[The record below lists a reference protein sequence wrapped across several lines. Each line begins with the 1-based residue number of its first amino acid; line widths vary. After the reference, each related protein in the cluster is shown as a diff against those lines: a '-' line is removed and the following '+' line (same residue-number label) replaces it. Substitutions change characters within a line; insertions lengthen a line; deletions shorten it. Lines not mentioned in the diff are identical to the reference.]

1 MKARLSS
8 LISRANT
15 ERCGSRHYPVLSMT
29 MHDGLVLQSDRFKK
43 EIASKNKSQYKV
55 VRRGQLVVGFPIDE
69 GVLAT
74 QEVTDRG
81 IVSPA
86 YDIWD
91 IEQSL
96 VLPKYL
102 ELSLRSEKAI
112 EYYRAK
118 LKGTTA
124 RRRSIRKD
132 DFLSMSINVPGIDQQ
147 RFALDRMKAVDGL
160 LSGCRFQLDKL
171 DDLVKSRFTEMFGDP
186 GLNSENYPI
195 VRLSEIAEYHG
206 GLTYSPS
213 DVAEEGVIVLRFN
226 NIQNGRIDLS
236 DVVKVTCPIRE
247 KYYVRSKDILI
258 CSRNGSARLVGKAAL
273 IDKASTPMA
282 FGAFMMIIR
291 SSYYPYLLPLLS
303 MRAFRSQLSFGTATI
318 NQITS
323 RMLNS
328 VRIPCPPTELVNE
341 FEGFVTKVDKL
352 RFDVQQQI
360 EKLETLK
367 KSLMQE
373 YFG

>member
-171 DDLVKSRFTEMFGDP
+171 DDLVKSRFPRT
-186 GLNSENYPI
+186 
-195 VRLSEIAEYHG
+195 V
-206 GLTYSPS
+206 
-213 DVAEEGVIVLRFN
+213 VA
-226 NIQNGRIDLS
+226 
-236 DVVKVTCPIRE
+236 
-247 KYYVRSKDILI
+247 
-258 CSRNGSARLVGKAAL
+258 A
-273 IDKASTPMA
+273 
-282 FGAFMMIIR
+282 
-291 SSYYPYLLPLLS
+291 
-303 MRAFRSQLSFGTATI
+303 
-318 NQITS
+318 
-323 RMLNS
+323 
-328 VRIPCPPTELVNE
+328 
-341 FEGFVTKVDKL
+341 
-352 RFDVQQQI
+352 
-360 EKLETLK
+360 
-367 KSLMQE
+367 
-373 YFG
+373 

>member
-8 LISRANT
+8 LISRANID
-15 ERCGSRHYPVLSMT
+15 RCGSRHYPVLSMT
-29 MHDGLVLQSDRFKK
+29 MHDGLVLQSERFKK
-43 EIASKNKSQYKV
+43 EIASRDRSQYKV
-55 VRRGQLVVGFPIDE
+55 VQKGQLVVGFPIDE
-69 GVLAT
+69 GVLAA

-96 VLPKYL
+96 ILPKYL
-102 ELSLRSEKAI
+102 ELSLRSERAI
-112 EYYRAK
+112 EYYKAK

-132 DFLSMSINVPGIDQQ
+132 DFLSMTINVPAISQQ
-147 RFALDRMKAVDGL
+147 HFILNRIKAIDGL
-160 LSGCRFQLDKL
+160 LAKCESQSDNLDE
-171 DDLVKSRFTEMFGDP
+171 LVKSRFIEMFGDP

-213 DVAEEGVIVLRFN
+213 DVAEEGVIVLRSN

-303 MRAFRSQLSFGTATI
+303 MRAGA
-318 NQITS
+318 N
-323 RMLNS
+323 
-328 VRIPCPPTELVNE
+328 
-341 FEGFVTKVDKL
+341 VDSSC
-352 RFDVQQQI
+352 F
-360 EKLETLK
+360 
-367 KSLMQE
+367 
-373 YFG
+373 